1 MQGTAGGSPLFF
13 FQLQYCKHDIFYYND
28 PFLFRFKHFGL
39 ALIKVLTNY
48 TKYSILRIISYVV

>member
-1 MQGTAGGSPLFF
+1 MQGTAGGI
-13 FQLQYCKHDIFYYND
+13 QLQYCKHDIFYYND

-48 TKYSILRIISYVV
+48 TKYVEYLIIQ